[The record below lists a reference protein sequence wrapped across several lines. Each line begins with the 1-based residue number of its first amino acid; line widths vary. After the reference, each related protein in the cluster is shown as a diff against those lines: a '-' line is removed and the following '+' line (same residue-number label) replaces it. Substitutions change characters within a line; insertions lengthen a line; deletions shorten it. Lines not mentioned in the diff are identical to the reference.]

1 MMDDDDRYYRDHS
14 EELANNKPDCNV
26 PEGLMITGI
35 IGALVS
41 VMLTAPVIAI
51 GFVGLW
57 GVGAVAHYNNEGC
70 CAPERLRTD

>member
-1 MMDDDDRYYRDHS
+1 MMIHDEYDSDSS
-14 EELANNKPDCNV
+14 ENISNHKPDCDI

-35 IGALVS
+35 VGALVS

-57 GVGAVAHYNNEGC
+57 SAGAVAHYAKKGC
-70 CAPERLRTD
+70 CAPVESKNS